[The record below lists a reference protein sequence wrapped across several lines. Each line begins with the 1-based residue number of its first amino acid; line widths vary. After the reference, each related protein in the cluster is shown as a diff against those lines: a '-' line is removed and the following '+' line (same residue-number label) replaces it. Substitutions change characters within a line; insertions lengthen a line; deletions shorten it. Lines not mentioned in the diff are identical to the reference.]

1 VGAPGHLAID
11 GPSRKR
17 DNMSSKKKPLPDR
30 SAFLA
35 RKVDELRI
43 PDIRRHIFLCADQ
56 TEPKCSQKGAS
67 LKSWSF
73 LKKRLDE
80 LGLAGEGGIYRT
92 KANCLRICQQGPVA
106 VVYPDGVWYRGCTP
120 EVLERIIQEHLIG
133 GTPVEEFVITT
144 NPLSAT

>member
-1 VGAPGHLAID
+1 
-11 GPSRKR
+11 
-17 DNMSSKKKPLPDR
+17 MSSAKKPTPDR

-35 RKVDELRI
+35 RKVDELNI
-43 PDIRRHIFLCADQ
+43 PTIQRHIFLCSDQ
-56 TEPKCSQKGAS
+56 TEPKCSQKEIGLA
-67 LKSWSF
+67 SWSY

-80 LGLAGEGGIYRT
+80 LGLVSEGGVYRT

-133 GTPVEEFVITT
+133 GVPVEEFVITT
-144 NPLSAT
+144 NPLSVG